1 MGNAFKSSKDGNIST
16 LPSSCESPSSQS
28 DAALIEANS
37 LRQKADQLQSQA
49 TQLSK
54 QSQWEY
60 QHGSKSEA
68 KKLSDQ
74 KKALYNEIN
83 QKRRQATDLIFEH
96 YNRNRP
102 ADVIDLHGLY
112 VAEALEYLQR
122 KIDECRIKN
131 IQRLEVITGM
141 GNHSTDNIAKIKPK
155 VEEFARRNHLDIT
168 QYPGYVV
175 LNLTQNKQSQLPTTH
190 QNKGRCIIS

>member
-16 LPSSCESPSSQS
+16 LPYESSSSSQS
-28 DAALIEANS
+28 DALIEANS
-37 LRQKADQLQSQA
+37 LRQKADQLQSQS
-49 TQLSK
+49 TQVSK

-74 KKALYNEIN
+74 KKTLYNEMN
-83 QKRRQATDLIFEH
+83 QKRIQAADLIFQH

-102 ADVIDLHGLY
+102 VDAIDLHGLY

-131 IQRLEVITGM
+131 ISTLQVIAGM

-168 QYPGYVV
+168 PFPGYVV

-190 QNKGRCIIS
+190 QNKDRCIIL